1 MKLMADSTCD
11 LSPELVEQYDISI
24 IPLTVTIDGKDYKDR
39 EDIRT
44 DDFFKIIE
52 TSKEPA
58 STGAPSPSLYQQY
71 FKEAVDVGHKEILVI
86 CMSSGTSASYQSGE
100 LGKQQ
105 FLEEYPESNVD
116 IHVVDSKCMSHGSG
130 WLVLKSAQMM
140 DKGALFEEV
149 VNYVEAYK
157 LKVKHYLSVDDLD
170 HLIRSGRISGASAI
184 IGKLLNIKPIMTMK
198 QAKGAVIAKERGR
211 NRVLKYYVE
220 QFNKRNDITKT
231 NFIIIG
237 YTTDRQVAEDLQTK
251 IQQETAFEGGIF
263 IMQMGVA
270 VATHVG
276 PGGLSMFFMEK

>member
-11 LSPELVEQYDISI
+11 LSQEIVEQYDISI

-39 EDIRT
+39 EDLRT
-44 DDFFKIIE
+44 DEFFKRIE

-58 STGAPSPSLYQQY
+58 STGAPSPSLYQHY
-71 FKEAVDVGHKEILVI
+71 FKEAVDAGYKEILVI

-105 FLEEYPESNVD
+105 FLDENPDTDVE

-130 WLVLKSAQMM
+130 WLVFKSAQMIE
-140 DKGALFEEV
+140 KGALFEEV

-157 LKVKHYLSVDDLD
+157 LKVKHYLSVDDLN

-198 QAKGAVIAKERGR
+198 QGKGAVVAKERGR

-220 QFNKRNDITKT
+220 QFNKRNDITQT
-231 NFIIIG
+231 NFVIIG
-237 YTTDRQVAEDLQTK
+237 YTTDIQVAEDLKTK
-251 IQQETAFEGGIF
+251 IQHETPFEGDIF
-263 IMQMGVA
+263 LMQMGVA

-276 PGGLSMFFMEK
+276 PGGLSMFYMEK